1 LSIQFSLHI
10 FAVMRETG
18 VKDRILETASRL
30 FYDQGYNQTGI
41 NQIIDEADIARA
53 SLYHHFPSKTDLL
66 LAYLDRTHELWFGE
80 LEIFMR
86 PIAGTRDK
94 LLALFDFRVRRQLK
108 LKYKGCHFN
117 KIVAETCEDQE
128 VFDRVRAHKDRFR
141 KYILD
146 LVRQTDHRGLLDDD
160 MLADTIF
167 LLLEGG
173 IAMGAMY
180 RGPDYAEKAR
190 RIAGSFL

>member
-1 LSIQFSLHI
+1 
-10 FAVMRETG
+10 MRETG

-66 LAYLDRTHELWFGE
+66 LAYLDRTQELWFGE
-80 LEIFMR
+80 LEIYMQS
-86 PIAGTRDK
+86 IAGAREK
-94 LLALFDFRVRRQLK
+94 LLALFDFRARRQLK

-117 KIVAETCEDQE
+117 KIVAEACEDQQ

-141 KYILD
+141 KYIYD
-146 LVRQTDHRGLLDDD
+146 LVLQTGHRRMLDDD
-160 MLADTIF
+160 TLTDTIF

-180 RGPDYAEKAR
+180 RSPEWTEKTKK
-190 RIAGSFL
+190 IVLSFL